1 MTSSDSALSPPSH
14 QALVVR
20 ALLRTSVQERK
31 EILEDVEYNIFAFPA
46 GLVTCDYLSDSGT
59 SAMTDV
65 QWAALIRG
73 DESYGRNWGYY
84 CLLDT
89 FRDIFERGGNR
100 LYAFHTILAGT
111 TTNEFYRSKLLKPYK
126 DSFVNGGPHQLE
138 SPNFFIVPQGRC
150 AEFLLFSTVKEVMS
164 ESPPAENE
172 SVPSVVISNG
182 FFDTTGANAAAVGFV
197 LETFTQPGLT
207 DPFPEHLFDRQNL
220 FKGNMDI
227 AAAEL
232 YLDEHPGQ
240 VALIL
245 LTITN
250 NWAAGQPVS
259 MANIRAAAELARRKS
274 IPLFFDACRF
284 AENAWFIHAFE
295 AEYSNKSI
303 PEIVQE
309 MFSYADGF
317 TISLKKD
324 GLANMGGVLCFRDE
338 ALFTRRYKGIGL
350 RLKERQILFYGNDS
364 YGGMSGRDLMTAVAG
379 LYEVTKESY
388 LRNRIGQVRSFAQ
401 KLRANGIPILSPPGG
416 HAVYLEMNEFFYG
429 CDRQP
434 GDFASVGFTLELL
447 KEYGIRAAEAG
458 PFGWQWDKQTP
469 ENRGKI
475 PNLVRFA
482 VPRHVFSDEHIN
494 YTVAAIKQL
503 YNRRHTIPNVE
514 ITRGRDMR
522 LRHFSCGMR
531 PIAVAQ
537 RVTGS
542 YLDEAKRQMLH
553 LSSAVGLDATK
564 RNDLVDVL
572 ELTMSDWGQ
581 ALVPERINTSR
592 WVSHVSNDHSPF
604 EYSVVLDQKTG
615 EAELRFLI
623 EAQLS
628 DREGDG
634 NFLSQL
640 QEKALQLTGKIADK
654 YNTAISLDR
663 FNLIRDLF
671 MPANPE
677 GKFSAWHS
685 YAAGKNGPEWK
696 VYFNPCVV
704 PGRDKALAA
713 TRTAFERLGMADM
726 WQLVE
731 KTLTPGESVIYFSL
745 DLSSDVGHARVKV
758 YISHHSATA
767 SAIAQ
772 KHVALCPHADAYE
785 IQRFCE
791 TMAGGSLG
799 PYEGKLLL
807 SCFAFTTRAPGQSE
821 GTVHFPVDAYAADD
835 EEVGQRVERYM
846 AAVDAAPLYRQRYG
860 RVISAVQRR
869 SLDQR
874 PCIHSWVSLKQ
885 KAGGRQSNTFYLSP
899 VLFAAPSLDLSPINP
914 ITNGANGATINVYV
928 YGADGNGYF
937 GAVTSIGG
945 FRYL

>member
-1 MTSSDSALSPPSH
+1 MTSSSRLSDSALSPPSH

-20 ALLRTSVQERK
+20 SLLSTSAQERK
-31 EILEDVEYNIFAFPA
+31 KILEDVEYNIFAFPA

-65 QWAALIRG
+65 QWAAWISSRG
-73 DESYGRNWGYY
+73 D
-84 CLLDT
+84 
-89 FRDIFERGGNR
+89 NR
-100 LYAFHTILAGT
+100 LYAFHTILAGMT
-111 TTNEFYRSKLLKPYK
+111 TSEFYRSKLLKPYK
-126 DSFVNGGPHQLE
+126 NGFVNGGLHQLE
-138 SPNFFIVPQGRC
+138 SPNFFIIPQSRC
-150 AEFLLFSTVKEVMS
+150 AEFLLFSMVKEVMQV
-164 ESPPAENE
+164 SPLAQNE
-172 SVPSVVISNG
+172 SIPPVVISNG
-182 FFDTTGANAAAVGFV
+182 FFDTAGANAAAAGF
-197 LETFTQPGLT
+197 
-207 DPFPEHLFDRQNL
+207 
-220 FKGNMDI
+220 
-227 AAAEL
+227 
-232 YLDEHPGQ
+232 HPGQ
-240 VALIL
+240 VALVL

-259 MANIRAAAELARRKS
+259 MENIRAAAELARRKS
-274 IPLFFDACRF
+274 VPLFFDACRF

-295 AEYSNKSI
+295 AGYSDKSI

-317 TISLKKD
+317 TVSLKKD

-338 ALFTRRYKGIGL
+338 TLFTQRYKGIGL

-364 YGGMSGRDLMTAVAG
+364 YGGMSGRDLMTAVTG

-388 LRNRIGQVRSFAQ
+388 LRNRIGQVRSFAHT
-401 KLRANGIPILSPPGG
+401 LRANGIPILSPSGG

-447 KEYGIRAAEAG
+447 KEYDIRAAEAG
-458 PFGWQWDKQTP
+458 PFGWQWDKQSP
-469 ENRGKI
+469 ENREKI

-494 YTVAAIKQL
+494 YTIAAIKQL

-531 PIAVAQ
+531 PVAVVQ

-542 YLDEAKRQMLH
+542 YLDEAKRQVLH
-553 LSSAVGLDATK
+553 LSSAVDLDATK
-564 RNDLVDVL
+564 RNELADVL

-581 ALVPERINTSR
+581 VPVPERIDTSR

-615 EAELRFLI
+615 ESELRLLI

-628 DREGDG
+628 EGEGDG
-634 NFLSQL
+634 NFLTQL
-640 QEKALQLTGKIADK
+640 QEKALQLTEKIADE
-654 YNTAISLDR
+654 YNTTVSLDR
-663 FNLIRDLF
+663 LNL
-671 MPANPE
+671 
-677 GKFSAWHS
+677 
-685 YAAGKNGPEWK
+685 K

-713 TRTAFERLGMADM
+713 TRTAFQRLGMADT

-731 KTLTPGESVIYFSL
+731 KTLALGDSVIYFSL

-758 YISHHSATA
+758 YISHYSVTA

-772 KHVALCPHADAYE
+772 KHVALSPNADAYE

-799 PYEGKLLL
+799 PYKSKLLM

-821 GTVHFPVDAYAADD
+821 GTVHFPVDAHAADD
-835 EEVGQRVERYM
+835 EEVGQRVERHM
-846 AAVDAAPLYRQRYG
+846 AAVDAASLYRQRY
-860 RVISAVQRR
+860 RRIISAMQRR
-869 SLDQR
+869 SLD
-874 PCIHSWVSLKQ
+874 
-885 KAGGRQSNTFYLSP
+885 
-899 VLFAAPSLDLSPINP
+899 
-914 ITNGANGATINVYV
+914 
-928 YGADGNGYF
+928 
-937 GAVTSIGG
+937 
-945 FRYL
+945 